1 MIDVMFVVISGQT
14 DPNLIP
20 IYSLNWSPKRIVMI
34 YTDDDMKGNAENF
47 KASIESNSNK
57 FVFESSIVIK
67 DPYDINEIKEKTE
80 EEKALEEAC
89 DEFFA
94 IIKIKTR
101 VNIKKKIMLEAQRKH
116 GVSEARINL
125 FTFFINKIL

>member
-1 MIDVMFVVISGQT
+1 MICLKKPMNNTKADTKDFLAIN
-14 DPNLIP
+14 NLAVNYNLNSVATLNVNCTELCKYILA
-20 IYSLNWSPKRIVMI
+20 YSM
-34 YTDDDMKGNAENF
+34 A
-47 KASIESNSNK
+47 
-57 FVFESSIVIK
+57 
-67 DPYDINEIKEKTE
+67 IKEKTE